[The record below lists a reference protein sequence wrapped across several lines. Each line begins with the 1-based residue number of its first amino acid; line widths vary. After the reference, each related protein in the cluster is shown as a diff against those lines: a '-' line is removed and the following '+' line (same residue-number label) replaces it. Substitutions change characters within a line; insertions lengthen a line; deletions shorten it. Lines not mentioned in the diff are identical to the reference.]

1 MRLRDRFPALR
12 YLRYRYSPT
21 RAITQRGL
29 RQGFLRGNRGW
40 LTLFLLFR
48 GAIAVKHAVTRQ
60 SEHLTLDQLAAG
72 ERMFIRVIPVRN
84 AKERK
89 RLMRGR

>member
-12 YLRYRYSPT
+12 YMRYRYSPT
-21 RAITQRGL
+21 RAITQKGLRRGL
-29 RQGFLRGNRGW
+29 LGGNRGW
-40 LTLFLLFR
+40 LAAFLVFR
-48 GAIAVKHAVTRQ
+48 GAVVVKRALTRQ
-60 SEHLTLDQLAAG
+60 SEHLRFDQLAG
-72 ERMFIRVIPVRN
+72 GDRLLIRVIPVRN